1 MSQVKIGWA
10 MKEISL
16 NENVLLFGQM
26 YMRISQGILDP
37 TYATALVLDSGDG
50 HVIFCACDLEAHR
63 EDSIDR
69 TIQKV
74 IAQRPEINPDSII
87 MNVTHTHTGGAM
99 VETPEISPDGVS
111 IFSGLEYREFVVSRA
126 AEAIVEAWDRRSEGG
141 IAYGYGYAVVGHSRR
156 VIYSEDM
163 SVLHK
168 NPISPNG
175 HGIMYGNTKYPEFR
189 HYEAG
194 ADHFLNL
201 MFTFDKDQRM
211 TGVLVNVPC
220 PSQLSEHFLMQSSDY
235 WCEVRRMVKEQFGED
250 VMVLPQCAA
259 AGDLS
264 PRILH
269 YKEAQARRMKLKYD
283 LQYDPSIAGGKM
295 DAEQIKVRSERLDI
309 AERILQGIQEVF
321 SWAKKDILWEPEICC
336 IRKVIPLTR
345 RFVTEAEKV
354 WCEETLEEL
363 RRSIPDPATV
373 SPEEYRHAVSYY
385 ESIQDRNGKAL
396 ARYNEQKTQHTLDCP
411 IHVVKVGEVA
421 FATNPYELYQD
432 YMHRIQARSPFI
444 QTFVV
449 QLCSGPNASY
459 VCTERANANK
469 GYSASLFCN
478 QVGCEGG
485 QELVE
490 ATLDILSEL
499 AN

>member
-1 MSQVKIGWA
+1 MSNVKIGWS
-10 MKEISL
+10 MKEISIDDNL
-16 NENVLLFGQM
+16 LLFGQM

-37 TYATALVLDSGDG
+37 TFATAMVLDSGEG
-50 HVIFCACDLEAHR
+50 HVIFCCCDLEAFR
-63 EDSIDR
+63 GNSIQD
-69 TIQKV
+69 TVKNV
-74 IAQRPEINPDSII
+74 VALRPEINPDSII
-87 MNVTHTHTGGAM
+87 MNVTHSHTAGAS
-99 VETPEISPDGVS
+99 VETPEASPDGVP
-111 IFSGLEYREFVVSRA
+111 IYSGLKYREHIVRRCT
-126 AEAIVEAWDRRSEGG
+126 EAIVEAWDNRSEGG

-163 SVLHK
+163 SLVHK

-175 HGIMYGNTKYPEFR
+175 HGIMYGNTQYPQFR

-201 MFTFDKDQRM
+201 MFTFDPNEKL
-211 TGVLVNVPC
+211 TGVVVNVPC

-283 LQYDPSIAGGKM
+283 LQYDPGIAAGKM
-295 DAEQIKVRSERLDI
+295 GSEQIKVRSERLDI
-309 AERILQGIQEVF
+309 AERILQGIQEVYA
-321 SWAKKDILWEPEICC
+321 WAKKDILWDPTISCT
-336 IRKVIPLTR
+336 RKVVPLTR
-345 RFVTEAEKV
+345 RFVTDAEKV
-354 WCEETLEEL
+354 WCEETLEQL
-363 RRSIPDPATV
+363 RRSIPDPESVT
-373 SPEEYRHAVSYY
+373 PEEYRHAVTYY
-385 ESIQDRNGKAL
+385 ESIRERNSKAL
-396 ARYNEQKTQHTLDCP
+396 ARYEQQQTQSTLDYP
-411 IHVVKVGEVA
+411 IYVAKVGDIA
-421 FATNPYELYQD
+421 FASSPFELYQD

-444 QTFVV
+444 QTFVI
-449 QLCSGPNASY
+449 QLCGAPDASY
-459 VCTERANANK
+459 VCTERANASK

-478 QVGCEGG
+478 LVSPEGG

-490 ATLDILSEL
+490 ATLDLLGQL
-499 AN
+499 AQ

>member
-1 MSQVKIGWA
+1 MRQLKIGWA

-16 NENVLLFGQM
+16 DENVLLFGQM
-26 YMRISQGILDP
+26 YMRISQGVLDP
-37 TYATALVLDSGDG
+37 TYATALVLDSGEG

-63 EDSIDR
+63 DDSIQR

-74 IAQRPEINPDSII
+74 VAQRPEIDPNSIV

-99 VETPEISPDGVS
+99 VETPETSPDGVS
-111 IFSGLEYREFVVSRA
+111 IYSGLKYRDFVINQA
-126 AEAIVEAWDRRSEGG
+126 ADAIVEAWDNRSEGG
-141 IAYGYGYAVVGHSRR
+141 IAYGYGYAVVAHSRR

-163 SVLHK
+163 SLLHH

-201 MFTFDKDQRM
+201 MFTFDKQEKL
-211 TGVLVNVPC
+211 TGVIVNVPC
-220 PSQLSEHFLMQSSDY
+220 PSQLSEHFLMQSADF
-235 WCEVRRMVKEQFGED
+235 WCEVRQMVKEQFGEG
-250 VMVLPQCAA
+250 VMVMPQCAA

-269 YKEAQARRMKLKYD
+269 YKEAQKRRMALKYG
-283 LQYDPSIAGGKM
+283 LEFDPNIKSGKM
-295 DAEQIKVRSERLDI
+295 DADQVKVRSERLDI
-309 AERILQGIQEVF
+309 AERILQGIHEVYG
-321 SWAKKDILWEPEICC
+321 WAKKDILWDPEIRC
-336 IRKVIPLTR
+336 VYQVLPLPR
-345 RFVTEAEKV
+345 RVVTDAEKV
-354 WCEETLEEL
+354 WCEETLEQL
-363 RRSIPDPATV
+363 RRNIPDPA
-373 SPEEYRHAVSYY
+373 SCSEEAYREAVTYY
-385 ESIQDRNGKAL
+385 ESIRDRNSKAL
-396 ARYNEQKTQHTLDCP
+396 ARYEEQKTKATVDCP
-411 IHVVKVGEVA
+411 IHVVKVGDVA

-449 QLCSGPNASY
+449 QLCTAPNASY
-459 VCTERANANK
+459 VATERAVESK

-478 QVGCEGG
+478 LVSTQGG

-490 ATLDILSEL
+490 ATLNILGEL